1 MFFKPAV
8 DLLLQSGHSVLCTS
22 RQYRE
27 AVELARINGLDI
39 KIAGEH
45 GGAERYDKLAAS
57 AKRIL
62 ELGALVKGFGPEVA
76 VNFSSPEGA
85 RVAFGLGIK
94 QLVFND
100 SPHAEAVARLTIPL
114 ADHLLCPWVI
124 PYRAWERFGIS
135 RKKIT
140 MYHALDP
147 VAWLKRSSSEVGK
160 RRSKDA
166 KMSGQ
171 KATPQSIKLPIPK
184 FLKEIK
190 ESAASSGKKIILIRL
205 EEAKASYIADR
216 KLASVDMIDAL
227 VEALSESARLLVLCR
242 YQDQIEQVAKRY
254 RGQAYVIREV
264 VNGTV
269 LISQSDIFIGAG
281 GTMTAEAALM
291 GKPTV
296 SIAPVRYYV
305 EKYLL
310 DCGLVRRANSANG
323 LTKLVSEMVTD
334 RGLSAEQKKRAD
346 YILDSMEDPIEVMVT
361 AIKNASKRY

>member
-1 MFFKPAV
+1 
-8 DLLLQSGHSVLCTS
+8 
-22 RQYRE
+22 
-27 AVELARINGLDI
+27 
-39 KIAGEH
+39 
-45 GGAERYDKLAAS
+45 
-57 AKRIL
+57 
-62 ELGALVKGFGPEVA
+62 
-76 VNFSSPEGA
+76 
-85 RVAFGLGIK
+85 
-94 QLVFND
+94 
-100 SPHAEAVARLTIPL
+100 
-114 ADHLLCPWVI
+114 
-124 PYRAWERFGIS
+124 
-135 RKKIT
+135 
-140 MYHALDP
+140 
-147 VAWLKRSSSEVGK
+147 
-160 RRSKDA
+160 
-166 KMSGQ
+166 
-171 KATPQSIKLPIPK
+171 
-184 FLKEIK
+184 
-190 ESAASSGKKIILIRL
+190 
-205 EEAKASYIADR
+205 
-216 KLASVDMIDAL
+216 
-227 VEALSESARLLVLCR
+227 VLCR